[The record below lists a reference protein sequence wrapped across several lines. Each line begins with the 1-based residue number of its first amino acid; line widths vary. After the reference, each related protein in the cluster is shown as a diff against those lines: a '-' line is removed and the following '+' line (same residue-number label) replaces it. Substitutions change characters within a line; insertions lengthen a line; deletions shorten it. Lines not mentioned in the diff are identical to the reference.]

1 MATTLSNSTTYTGK
15 DLDGFFTTALL
26 TGASK
31 ESFRLIPNVKSSVK
45 LGSLNLGNILA
56 DDSCSFEAT
65 GTITLAQKT
74 LTVCPL
80 KVNIELCEKDYEPL
94 YLSEQLKAGSNVDGN
109 IPTSFNDFLL
119 KLVADRI
126 SQQTEVIAWQ
136 GDDASSPAT
145 LCDGINKL
153 LLADSTVID
162 VAVDGTKITTVS
174 ATAGAIQEIGRI
186 YTAIPNTV
194 DISKAKCYVSIAT
207 ARAYKQSLV
216 AANPALVGYNQGDY
230 KLTYIDLEIVPAPGM
245 PNLKAV
251 CCDPMNLWYGTDLMN
266 DERELN
272 IISMKNILGQPTVR
286 LVTEF
291 KIGFQIGVGAEIVYY
306 N

>member
-15 DLDGFFTTALL
+15 DTDGFFTTALL

-56 DDSCSFEAT
+56 DDSCTFEAT

-74 LTVCPL
+74 LSVCDL

-109 IPTSFNDFLL
+109 IPASFNDFLL
-119 KLVADRI
+119 TLIANRI
-126 SQQTEVIAWQ
+126 SQQTEVICWQ
-136 GDDASSPAT
+136 GDASASPVT

-162 VAVDGTKITTVS
+162 VAVDGTKLTTVS
-174 ATAGAIQEIGRI
+174 ATAGVIQEIGRI
-186 YTAIPNTV
+186 YAAIPSTV
-194 DISKAKCYVSIAT
+194 DIAKARCYVSIAT

-216 AANPALVGYNQGDY
+216 AANPALVGFNQGDY
-230 KLTYIDLEIVPAPGM
+230 KLTYIDLEMIIAPGM

-251 CCDPMNLWYGTDLMN
+251 CADPDNLWYGTDLVS

-286 LVTEF
+286 FITEF